1 MMMIQSTT
9 RSNDSVFHIGPIPR
23 SRLKPI
29 MEHIKKHLMMMQQLK
44 STSELDIT
52 SNFFLSQ
59 LYTQRLWAQSAA
71 FGVLLTSLVFGGIKD
86 DAESIINGYFGEG
99 SSLIFRKIELEKAIK
114 FSIEKEVKQR
124 FYSSFVYAWTVTQND
139 SIEGYALL
147 DNVKG
152 KSMPITF
159 IVLYNTNGSVVHSA
173 VVKYREPIGGEVGR
187 QSWLDQFLGKN
198 SSSVYDEIDA
208 ISGATISV
216 NSVTRG
222 INKLTLLLNVIKD
235 ELIIHD

>member
-1 MMMIQSTT
+1 
-9 RSNDSVFHIGPIPR
+9 
-23 SRLKPI
+23 
-29 MEHIKKHLMMMQQLK
+29 
-44 STSELDIT
+44 
-52 SNFFLSQ
+52 
-59 LYTQRLWAQSAA
+59 LYKRRLWRPAAA
-71 FGVLLTSLVFGGIKD
+71 FAVLIPALVFAGIKD

-99 SSLIFRKIELEKAIK
+99 TSLFSRKIELEKAIK
-114 FSIEKEVKQR
+114 FPIEKEVKQR

-159 IVLYNTNGSVVHSA
+159 IVLYNTDGSVVHSA

-222 INKLTLLLNVIKD
+222 IHKLTLLLNVIKD

>member
-1 MMMIQSTT
+1 
-9 RSNDSVFHIGPIPR
+9 
-23 SRLKPI
+23 
-29 MEHIKKHLMMMQQLK
+29 MMQQLK

-71 FGVLLTSLVFGGIKD
+71 FGVLLTSLVFGGIRD

-99 SSLIFRKIELEKAIK
+99 SSLFSRKIELEKAIK
-114 FSIEKEVKQR
+114 FPIEKEVKQR

-159 IVLYNTNGSVVHSA
+159 IVLYNTDGSVVHSA

-222 INKLTLLLNVIKD
+222 IHKLTLLLNVIKD

>member
-1 MMMIQSTT
+1 
-9 RSNDSVFHIGPIPR
+9 
-23 SRLKPI
+23 
-29 MEHIKKHLMMMQQLK
+29 MMQQLK

-59 LYTQRLWAQSAA
+59 LYTQRLWAQSVA
-71 FGVLLTSLVFGGIKD
+71 FGVLLTSLVFGGIRD

-99 SSLIFRKIELEKAIK
+99 SSLFSRKIELEKAIK
-114 FSIEKEVKQR
+114 FPIEKEVKQR

-159 IVLYNTNGSVVHSA
+159 IVLYNTDGSVVHSA

>member
-1 MMMIQSTT
+1 
-9 RSNDSVFHIGPIPR
+9 
-23 SRLKPI
+23 
-29 MEHIKKHLMMMQQLK
+29 MMQQLK

-99 SSLIFRKIELEKAIK
+99 SSLFSRKIELEKAIK
-114 FSIEKEVKQR
+114 FPIEKEVKQR

-159 IVLYNTNGSVVHSA
+159 IVLYNTDGSVVHSA

>member
-1 MMMIQSTT
+1 
-9 RSNDSVFHIGPIPR
+9 
-23 SRLKPI
+23 
-29 MEHIKKHLMMMQQLK
+29 MMQQLK

-99 SSLIFRKIELEKAIK
+99 SSLFSRKIELEKAIK
-114 FSIEKEVKQR
+114 FPIEKEVKQR

-159 IVLYNTNGSVVHSA
+159 IVLYNTDGSVVHSA

-222 INKLTLLLNVIKD
+222 IHKLTLLLNVIKD

>member
-1 MMMIQSTT
+1 
-9 RSNDSVFHIGPIPR
+9 
-23 SRLKPI
+23 
-29 MEHIKKHLMMMQQLK
+29 MMMQQLK

-99 SSLIFRKIELEKAIK
+99 SSLFSRKIELEKAIK
-114 FSIEKEVKQR
+114 FPIEKEVKQR

-159 IVLYNTNGSVVHSA
+159 IVLYNTDGSVVHSA

>member
-1 MMMIQSTT
+1 
-9 RSNDSVFHIGPIPR
+9 
-23 SRLKPI
+23 
-29 MEHIKKHLMMMQQLK
+29 MMQQLK

-114 FSIEKEVKQR
+114 FPIEKEVKQR

-159 IVLYNTNGSVVHSA
+159 IVLYNTDGSVVHSA

-222 INKLTLLLNVIKD
+222 IHKLTLLLNVIKD

>member
-1 MMMIQSTT
+1 
-9 RSNDSVFHIGPIPR
+9 
-23 SRLKPI
+23 
-29 MEHIKKHLMMMQQLK
+29 MMMQQLK

-99 SSLIFRKIELEKAIK
+99 SSLFSRKIELEKAIK
-114 FSIEKEVKQR
+114 FPIEKEVKQR

-159 IVLYNTNGSVVHSA
+159 IVLYNTDGSVVHSA

-222 INKLTLLLNVIKD
+222 IHKLTLLLNVIKD

>member
-1 MMMIQSTT
+1 
-9 RSNDSVFHIGPIPR
+9 
-23 SRLKPI
+23 
-29 MEHIKKHLMMMQQLK
+29 MMQQLK

-59 LYTQRLWAQSAA
+59 LYTQRLWAQSVA
-71 FGVLLTSLVFGGIKD
+71 FGVLLTSLVFGGIRD

-114 FSIEKEVKQR
+114 FPIEKEVKQR

-159 IVLYNTNGSVVHSA
+159 IVLYNTDGSVVHSA

-187 QSWLDQFLGKN
+187 RSWLNQFLNKN
-198 SSSVYDEIDA
+198 RSSSYDEIDA

-222 INKLTLLLNVIKD
+222 IHKLTLLLNVIKD

>member
-1 MMMIQSTT
+1 
-9 RSNDSVFHIGPIPR
+9 
-23 SRLKPI
+23 
-29 MEHIKKHLMMMQQLK
+29 MMMQKHRLILV
-44 STSELDIT
+44 SVTI
-52 SNFFLSQ
+52 SNFLSQ
-59 LYTQRLWAQSAA
+59 LYKRRLWRPAAA
-71 FGVLLTSLVFGGIKD
+71 FAVLIPALVFAGIRD
-86 DAESIINGYFGEG
+86 DAEALLNQHFSADTKLSFIKYDLTPEI
-99 SSLIFRKIELEKAIK
+99 KTPIER
-114 FSIEKEVKQR
+114 EVKQR
-124 FYSSFVYAWTVTQND
+124 FYSSFVYTWVISAGD
-139 SIEGYALL
+139 SIVGYAFL

-222 INKLTLLLNVIKD
+222 IHKLTLLMDAVKTDLVIN
-235 ELIIHD
+235 E

>member
-1 MMMIQSTT
+1 TKLSFIKYDLTPEIKT
-9 RSNDSVFHIGPIPR
+9 PIER
-23 SRLKPI
+23 
-29 MEHIKKHLMMMQQLK
+29 
-44 STSELDIT
+44 
-52 SNFFLSQ
+52 
-59 LYTQRLWAQSAA
+59 
-71 FGVLLTSLVFGGIKD
+71 
-86 DAESIINGYFGEG
+86 
-99 SSLIFRKIELEKAIK
+99 
-114 FSIEKEVKQR
+114 EVKQR
-124 FYSSFVYAWTVTQND
+124 FYSSFVYTWVISAGD
-139 SIEGYALL
+139 SIVGYALL

-159 IVLYNTNGSVVHSA
+159 IVLYNTDGSVVHSA

-187 QSWLDQFLGKN
+187 RSWLNQFLNKN
-198 SSSVYDEIDA
+198 RSSSYDEIDA

>member
-1 MMMIQSTT
+1 
-9 RSNDSVFHIGPIPR
+9 
-23 SRLKPI
+23 
-29 MEHIKKHLMMMQQLK
+29 MMMQKHRLILV
-44 STSELDIT
+44 SVTI
-52 SNFFLSQ
+52 SNFLSQ

-99 SSLIFRKIELEKAIK
+99 SSLFSRKIELEKAIK
-114 FSIEKEVKQR
+114 FPIEKEVKQR

-159 IVLYNTNGSVVHSA
+159 IVLYNTDGSVVHSA